1 MPIDTGKKTK
11 AGRPLWEDPATGELY
26 SEKTRTIP
34 LKTDDNGEPLPGT
47 KWINVPT
54 VFDGGQIIDDE
65 DFLRKFYQENKFKDP
80 ITNKSLEVFS
90 DPDTAVEAAKQRSSE
105 LLD

>member
-1 MPIDTGKKTK
+1 MPIDTGRKTK
-11 AGRPLWEDPATGELY
+11 AGRPLWQVPFGLMLAFSVAVGLVGGVVLQSLWGLGELK
-26 SEKTRTIP
+26 SGVDE
-34 LKTDDNGEPLPGT
+34 EAE
-47 KWINVPT
+47 
-54 VFDGGQIIDDE
+54 FFIDDE

-80 ITNKSLEVFS
+80 ITNKALEVFS